1 MAISPTAN
9 CQRQLMKR
17 VCKHKATQNQA
28 IQQHTQD
35 TGQIQCPPET
45 RDTAAIVESMD
56 TQCSTAGPNLNL
68 KEISNCH
75 LIRKKLGQP
84 HLQPPFLTVVMP
96 PFSSN
101 LFFVTLTFKS
111 LSLKFLVDSGAF
123 SSALT
128 PSMLEKIK
136 SSAPQSI
143 KYLETNPFP
152 VVKVANATHAK
163 TLGKVEITFTLANQV
178 FTEKFLLL
186 PRMNNPIL
194 GLPFYKNN
202 RILINVASQKLHL
215 PEISLQISE
224 MTMRNGKTKTKF
236 KKQIRSQNN
245 PKIGHFPQ

>member
-1 MAISPTAN
+1 
-9 CQRQLMKR
+9 
-17 VCKHKATQNQA
+17 
-28 IQQHTQD
+28 
-35 TGQIQCPPET
+35 
-45 RDTAAIVESMD
+45 
-56 TQCSTAGPNLNL
+56 
-68 KEISNCH
+68 
-75 LIRKKLGQP
+75 
-84 HLQPPFLTVVMP
+84 MP

-101 LFFVTLTFKS
+101 LFFVPLTFKS

-143 KYLETNPFP
+143 KYLDTNPFP

-163 TLGKVEITFTLANQV
+163 TLGQVEITFTLANQV

-186 PRMNNPIL
+186 PKMNNPVL

-202 RILINVASQKLHL
+202 RNLIDVASQKLHL

-224 MTMRNGKTKTKF
+224 MTMRNGKAKTKF
-236 KKQIRSQNN
+236 KKHKYVLKTIQKLDIFPNSQETIDFFLVNILADNSIGIVDRNPRFERSTGLCLTSSFSKIQSSKTPIAFLNVT
-245 PKIGHFPQ
+245 PKRSFSTKGSSSCSIYNFNA

>member
-9 CQRQLMKR
+9 SQRQLMKR
-17 VCKHKATQNQA
+17 VCKHKVTQHQA

-35 TGQIQCPPET
+35 TGQIQCPSKT

-75 LIRKKLGQP
+75 LISKKTRSATFAT
-84 HLQPPFLTVVMP
+84 PFSNCCYD

-101 LFFVTLTFKS
+101 LFFVPLTFKS

-143 KYLETNPFP
+143 KCERNPC
-152 VVKVANATHAK
+152 KN
-163 TLGKVEITFTLANQV
+163 
-178 FTEKFLLL
+178 
-186 PRMNNPIL
+186 PR
-194 GLPFYKNN
+194 
-202 RILINVASQKLHL
+202 
-215 PEISLQISE
+215 
-224 MTMRNGKTKTKF
+224 
-236 KKQIRSQNN
+236 
-245 PKIGHFPQ
+245 